1 MSSELTLIFT
11 AEKIKTLLEANPD
24 KIAVRATI
32 EEATLNDGTK
42 AGVVKVYADAYV
54 KGKSGP
60 VATVPGCPVPPC
72 TVEDTE

>member
-1 MSSELTLIFT
+1 MSSELTLVFT

-24 KIAVRATI
+24 KIAVRFTI
-32 EEATLNDGTK
+32 EEAKLEDGTK

-54 KGKSGP
+54 KGKPGP

-72 TVEDTE
+72 SVEEGE